1 MSNLTKIKQL
11 HDGNRVSEKTLS
23 SWKNNFPWLKINTAG
38 LADSVVRLKCS
49 ICEEFKMKTIWADEG
64 TANVQKSTIERHCVS
79 EPHGEATRR
88 SIRQNMLAENS
99 KMLKKEDL
107 TDINISNS
115 DVFLIRTVYM
125 EMKEEMPL
133 EKVNAVLDLQRL
145 NKADMPYRNLSW
157 TTITEIQSIIAGF
170 LKKDLP
176 NKLRHSMYFAV
187 LIDESTAITVS
198 KRLSICV
205 RYVNA
210 GRPQTAFLGNVE
222 LEDGCAHTITTALL
236 SYFEQ
241 SDIDASKCVSLSTDE
256 ASVMMGKKTGVGVQF
271 QAKAAPFSVQ
281 THCIA
286 HRLNLAVTE
295 SMKHVDALKKFSEK
309 FGQLYNYISASGNRT
324 YALKQ
329 MQTLLDEP

>member
-1 MSNLTKIKQL
+1 M
-11 HDGNRVSEKTLS
+11 S

-49 ICEEFKMKTIWADEG
+49 ICEEFKMKTIWAAEG

-99 KMLKKEDL
+99 NMLKKEDS

-125 EMKEEMPL
+125 VMKEEMPL

-170 LKKDLP
+170 LKKDLTD
-176 NKLRHSMYFAV
+176 KLRHSMYFAV
-187 LIDESTAITVS
+187 LIDESTDITVS

-222 LEDGCAHTITTALL
+222 LEDGCAHTITTASL

-241 SDIDASKCVSLSTDE
+241 SDIDASKCVSLSTDG
-256 ASVMMGKKTGVGVQF
+256 ASVMMGKKTGVHSWSTVSSKSCTF
-271 QAKAAPFSVQ
+271 
-281 THCIA
+281 
-286 HRLNLAVTE
+286 
-295 SMKHVDALKKFSEK
+295 
-309 FGQLYNYISASGNRT
+309 
-324 YALKQ
+324 
-329 MQTLLDEP
+329 